1 MRNLPPHFGKL
12 SASHIWRLPRNAIV
26 LAVRAY
32 QQTLSPDHG
41 PLRHLYGFGYCR
53 HSPTCSQYTID
64 VILEHGAT
72 WGLIVAARRILTC
85 HPWRTPDTKKVLE
98 TIERHFPKKP

>member
-1 MRNLPPHFGKL
+1 MRNLPRN
-12 SASHIWRLPRNAIV
+12 IWHLPRNTIV
-26 LAVRAY
+26 LLMRGY

-53 HSPTCSQYTID
+53 HSPTCSQFAINA
-64 VILEHGAT
+64 VLEHGAS
-72 WGLIVAARRILTC
+72 WGSILAIRRVLTC
-85 HPWRTPDTKKVLE
+85 HPWRTPDQKKILE